1 MKQRA
6 GRSVC
11 EIPLMLRLPR
21 AYFHQNLE
29 RISRPPFERK
39 RTRTRAELELAGDPE
54 PGFDGNWKRPF
65 FPRVFFVGDSLGRG
79 RIRGISTCLRKGI
92 GID

>member
-39 RTRTRAELELAGDPE
+39 RTRTRAELELAGDPG

-65 FPRVFFVGDSLGRG
+65 FPVSFSLAIRWVEGGYAGYLLVCGRV
-79 RIRGISTCLRKGI
+79 
-92 GID
+92 